1 MEGGGSYLPVNFKRD
16 MAFFKAYSKTL
27 TRILPS
33 TGNAPVNA
41 GNVSIFQMPQ
51 ASVLNM
57 KSFRLNFHGVTNGD
71 AANGVGFPKFMASM
85 IARIEIFI
93 NGVSIQNIQNYNDIY
108 HIIRDYSR
116 DYDKYASKLCNN
128 SNPLI
133 SKEYVDADGTI
144 ADRADLYGNSD
155 AGDYCIDD
163 WVGFLETCPEFVNTN
178 LFGNMEVHI
187 TWADNAVLYKDEA
200 ATNPNYTLSNL
211 VAFVDVIH
219 FKDDSYLRELDRIL
233 QTEGEL
239 VIPYKNYRSYLGS
252 TTTNSK
258 TSTTRI
264 SESTQSLDK
273 IMLTFLPTGRT
284 TNGELDT
291 EIGNSKY
298 FQRSGLGL
306 GYDANNNNT
315 GTVQFEIN
323 SQDVSNPLSLVEVY
337 QETLKAFELD
347 RDNLK
352 KANPKNKS
360 LARYEKD
367 FFVAALSTSHLNS
380 PKETKNIVSGLDCMA
395 TNLNLAVKT
404 VQGKDTNAAQGA
416 QPMIITEM
424 TALPRIA
431 PGRQISTM
439 F

>member
-1 MEGGGSYLPVNFKRD
+1 MEGGSYLPVNFKRD
-16 MAFFKAYSKTL
+16 MAFFKAYSRTL

-33 TGNAPVNA
+33 TGNNQVKA

-57 KSFRLNFHGVTNGD
+57 RSFRLNFHGKTSGD
-71 AANGVGFPKFMASM
+71 ATNAVQFPKFMASL
-85 IARIEIFI
+85 ISRIEIFI
-93 NGVSIQNIQNYNDIY
+93 NGVSIQNIQHYNDIY
-108 HIIRDYSR
+108 HIVRDYSR
-116 DYDKYASKLCNN
+116 DYDKYSSKLCNN
-128 SNPLI
+128 
-133 SKEYVDADGTI
+133 ADPATVKQAVGDNGIITDRTGTNLEQDI
-144 ADRADLYGNSD
+144 
-155 AGDYCIDD
+155 GDYCIDD
-163 WVGFLETCPEFVNTN
+163 WCGFLETCPEFVNTN

-187 TWADNAVLYKDEA
+187 TWADNAVLCTA
-200 ATNPNYTLSNL
+200 ATNPSYTLDKL
-211 VAFVDVIH
+211 VAWVDVVH

-252 TTTNSK
+252 ITTNDK
-258 TSTTRI
+258 TTTTRI

-273 IMLTFLPTGRT
+273 IMLTFLPKDRT
-284 TNGELDT
+284 TNDVLDT
-291 EIGNSKY
+291 EIENSKF

-306 GYDANNNNT
+306 GDDDDGVYSPAI
-315 GTVQFEIN
+315 QFEIN
-323 SQDVSNPLSLVEVY
+323 SQDVSNPLSLVEAY

-352 KANPKNKS
+352 KANPLIKS
-360 LARYEKD
+360 LAHYEKN

-380 PKETKNIVSGLDCMA
+380 PKETKNIISGMDTMA
-395 TNLNLAVKT
+395 TNLNIAVKT
-404 VQGKDTNAAQGA
+404 NQSKGTNTAQAA

-424 TALPRIA
+424 TSLLRVA
-431 PGRQISTM
+431 PGRQISAM

>member
-1 MEGGGSYLPVNFKRD
+1 MEGGSYLPVNFKRD

-33 TGNAPVNA
+33 TGNASVNA

-71 AANGVGFPKFMASM
+71 ATNGVYFPKFMASL
-85 IARIEIFI
+85 ISRIEIFI

-116 DYDKYASKLCNN
+116 DYDKYTSKLCNN
-128 SNPLI
+128 SNPDTD
-133 SKEYVDADGTI
+133 KQAVAADGTI
-144 ADRADLYGNSD
+144 ATRTGAYLKTDK
-155 AGDYCIDD
+155 GDYCIDD
-163 WVGFLETCPEFVNTN
+163 FVGFLETCPEFVNTN

-187 TWADNAVLYKDEA
+187 TWADNAVLFLEGTP
-200 ATNPNYTLSNL
+200 TNPNYTLSNL
-211 VAFVDVIH
+211 VAWVDVIH

-284 TNGELDT
+284 TNDEFKAD
-291 EIGNSKY
+291 INNSKY

-352 KANPKNKS
+352 KANPLINS
-360 LARYEKD
+360 LAEYEKD

-380 PKETKNIVSGLDCMA
+380 PKETKNIVSGMDTMA

-404 VQGKDTNAAQGA
+404 VQGKDTNIAQAA
-416 QPMIITEM
+416 QPMIVTEM
-424 TALPRIA
+424 TALLRIA